1 MITFSCKNC
10 GQKLK
15 VEDKLS
21 GKRIKCP
28 KCGSVGVVPDNSDKI
43 TFQCESCGQSI
54 SVPQIYAGKKGKCP
68 KCKNPIVVPS
78 FKREPAGSAVSDP
91 SIPSETDEDLYEH
104 ESDLPEESEG
114 MDRRLIFVICGGAA
128 VLVVGL
134 IILFT
139 VVLPSGS
146 GPVEK
151 PDALLRNEAVD
162 IDSQPNPV
170 ASDTQPKGTSTLQ
183 PSKEDVALKEPAQSK
198 VEASDDTRKLD
209 LKLRLKTGQKHSVQI
224 VKETNGSQTTKGRQ
238 TDHSYINT
246 KGLELE
252 VEQVDSKGVA
262 WLKVT
267 YLAIHEISKTARG
280 QIEYDSTKPDT
291 AVSYPNWG
299 PVFTAIIG
307 QSFVAK
313 VTPEGDIVELV
324 GLAEMYQRMAELV
337 VENEDEATRQRMGMA
352 EASTK
357 EDEERAKKSI
367 DRKNQH
373 YGSMEKR
380 IEATRERL
388 EEIGFFTK
396 KFIIEMLGNVIMP
409 FPDGPVEIGDSWQA
423 KMAMFS
429 IGAGD
434 LGLDDCTYTLRE
446 NKQAALL
453 VDFSSKIEVDNELIS
468 PEDGNGSSRAT
479 LTGSCE
485 GSLEIDPSSGWM
497 LHKNVTMRC
506 SGEIR
511 YPPAE
516 RMPQGMT
523 TGLSMEIVTTIKLIE

>member
-1 MITFSCKNC
+1 MKEFCCKSC

-15 VEDKLS
+15 VEDKHS

-28 KCGSVGVVPDNSDKI
+28 KCGSVSVVPDNSDKI
-43 TFQCESCGQSI
+43 KFQCESCGQSI
-54 SVPQIYAGKKGKCP
+54 SVPQIYAGKIGKCP

-78 FKREPAGSAVSDP
+78 LKRESVGSEAPDP
-91 SIPSETDEDLYEH
+91 SIPSDADEDLYEH

-114 MDRRLIFVICGGAA
+114 LNRRLILVICGGAA
-128 VLVVGL
+128 VVVVGL
-134 IILFT
+134 IILFA

-146 GPVEK
+146 GRVEETYVS
-151 PDALLRNEAVD
+151 PRQETVD
-162 IDSQPNPV
+162 VDSRPNPA

-183 PSKEDVALKEPAQSK
+183 PSKEGVTPKEPAQSK
-198 VEASDDTRKLD
+198 AEASDDTRIFD
-209 LKLRLKTGQKHSVQI
+209 LKLRLKTGQKHSLQI
-224 VKETNGSQTTKGRQ
+224 VRETNSSHTTKERQ
-238 TDHSYINT
+238 TDNNYINT
-246 KGLELE
+246 TGLELK

-267 YLAIHEISKTARG
+267 YLTIHEITKTADG

-291 AVSYPNWG
+291 AVSYRNWG

-337 VENEDEATRQRMGMA
+337 VENEDEATRLNMGMA

-367 DRKNQH
+367 DRKNQR
-373 YGSMEKR
+373 YGSREKR

-388 EEIGFFTK
+388 EERGRFAK
-396 KFIIEMLGNVIMP
+396 KLIREMLGNVIMP
-409 FPDGPVEIGDSWQA
+409 FPDGPVGIGDSWQA
-423 KMAMFS
+423 KMALFS
-429 IGAGD
+429 LGAGD

-453 VDFSSKIEVDNELIS
+453 VDFSSKIELDDEPLS
-468 PEDGNGSSRAT
+468 PEAGSRAT

-511 YPPAE
+511 YPPTG
-516 RMPQGMT
+516 RVPQRLT
-523 TGLSMEIVTTIKLIE
+523 TGLSMEIVTTIKPIE